1 MQQPVLVRFQ
11 VKRLSFRVHRYVS
24 PLDDSLL
31 IFRVNSIIRIETFWS
46 SHFLFSMTA
55 FGTCNEAM
63 GEPRRLGLRLCV
75 YT

>member
-1 MQQPVLVRFQ
+1 MLVPGLQ

-46 SHFLFSMTA
+46 SHFLFPAGRA
-55 FGTCNEAM
+55 FGTHNEAM
-63 GEPRRLGLRLCV
+63 GEPRRVSPRPCV
-75 YT
+75 YVT